1 MVVTSRVT
9 QRTAGA
15 AESAAAASAAA
26 AAVGPSAKAG
36 VFNKVSAISTTGL
49 QRVLISLNIS
59 SAHVVA

>member
-15 AESAAAASAAA
+15 AETAAASAAA